1 MLNKA
6 FLAAKYSSA
15 NGYPAS
21 ELNSVLSPAAP
32 QMMVASSGN
41 N

>member
-21 ELNSVLSPAAP
+21 ELNSILSSAAP
-32 QMMVASSGN
+32 QMMASSGN